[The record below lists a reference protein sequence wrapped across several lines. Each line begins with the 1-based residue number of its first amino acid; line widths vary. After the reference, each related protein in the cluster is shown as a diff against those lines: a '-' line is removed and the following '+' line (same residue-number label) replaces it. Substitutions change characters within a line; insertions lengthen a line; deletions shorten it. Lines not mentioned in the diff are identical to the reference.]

1 MGWDYNIVAHKD
13 KQRVAEAITF
23 LDKAGYTKEDVR
35 RFMVEIWFKDWR
47 WEKYSQR
54 PTLNLLLQE
63 IGKLRAGVPENVTRQ
78 VTGTSKAARSLSAVN
93 EFYRRQSLSEESEL

>member
-1 MGWDYNIVAHKD
+1 MGWDYSIVAHKD

-35 RFMVEIWFKDWR
+35 RFMVEIWFRDWR

-63 IGKLRAGVPENVTRQ
+63 IGKLRVVFPKTSMP

-93 EFYRRQSLSEESEL
+93 EFLSSPIFI